1 MAKTDATDLA
11 LAELGVGTSEPP
23 KPGLKD
29 RVVDQI
35 EECLDALDE
44 LADAVNPDV
53 LDSGDQVVKLP
64 SGRVAKIREG
74 TMADLERAQLLSGG
88 KQQKLIPFLIAELV
102 EIDGEKLT
110 YEKYRALPIRE
121 GSVLMTAVAAQ
132 FPEGES

>member
-23 KPGLKD
+23 ND
-29 RVVDQI
+29 DV
-35 EECLDALDE
+35 
-44 LADAVNPDV
+44 VNPDV
-53 LDSGDQVVKLP
+53 LDGGDQVVKLP

>member
-23 KPGLKD
+23 SPVTKGH
-29 RVVDQI
+29 VVDQI
-35 EECLDALDE
+35 EKCLDALDE

-74 TMADLERAQLLSGG
+74 TMADLEKAQLLSGG

-102 EIDGEKLT
+102 EIDGKKLT
-110 YEKYRALPIRE
+110 YEQYRALPIRE